1 MEKLHFEILMI
12 CVTKCRF
19 FLLTGTRE
27 EVPPADQPSSSSFS
41 LPMND
46 WLTGD
51 KRRAR
56 DTVSGIERQHL
67 LLTGR
72 DLEHRAANSNL
83 WNLEK
88 KVNELRL
95 KVLWLEERVSNPSA
109 ARGANADG
117 VEVKLQAE
125 VMWLKRGLEE
135 HLKMFRNVFS
145 NADLLEKTQATL
157 ELDKLWQLMKT
168 KDGKKEKKQRGGR
181 GRQGP
186 RGGGEIHQGRRE
198 TSAE

>member
-1 MEKLHFEILMI
+1 MENLHFEIQMI
-12 CVTKCRF
+12 CVTECRF
-19 FLLTGTRE
+19 LLLIGMRE
-27 EVPPADQPSSSSFS
+27 EVPPADQPSTSSFS
-41 LPMND
+41 LPIND
-46 WLTGD
+46 WVSGD

-56 DTVSGIERQHL
+56 GTVSGMERQHPL
-67 LLTGR
+67 LAGR
-72 DLEHRAANSNL
+72 DLEHRADNSNL

-95 KVLWLEERVSNPSA
+95 KVLWLEERVSNTSA
-109 ARGANADG
+109 ARGANPDD

-125 VMWLKRGLEE
+125 VTWLKRGLEE

-157 ELDKLWQLMKT
+157 ELDKLWQLMKK

-198 TSAE
+198 TSVE